1 MGKVVTIGLA
11 VVLSVTA
18 GAYADMV
25 SPGVGFSAS
34 GDSLTASL
42 TASGSA
48 TVGGSGTYYS
58 WVGWPASTWAS
69 VTISFNNQTVGIGT
83 NPDTINVSKDPTG
96 TGQVSFERLFT
107 TLDNGS
113 LGALDVDL
121 LGGSPQNLALD
132 RVTLTGDAAGLI
144 DVEVRL
150 DATGQITQ
158 LDFLKT
164 GGITTGPNGQFYV
177 PPIGQATYN
186 GLWIGNA
193 TAGYNIA
200 VDGELEVM
208 GLFTIDLGE
217 LVSLSGSET
226 LPGIPLPGQMT
237 LTELGTE
244 GVWPKDVAVHIA
256 TGLDQAI
263 DVPFTT
269 AGSEAINTYGGSKN
283 PYYKVNFNYDF
294 DGLLTVDNVGVDL
307 YDTIQ
312 DIVPEPMTLA
322 VFGLGGALLALTR
335 RRK

>member
-1 MGKVVTIGLA
+1 MGKVVSIGLA

-25 SPGVGFSAS
+25 SPGIGFSAG

-58 WVGWPASTWAS
+58 WVGWPFSTWAQ

-83 NPDTINVSKDPTG
+83 NPDTINVAKDPTG

-107 TLDNGS
+107 TLDNGN
-113 LGALDVDL
+113 LDALDVDL

-132 RVTLTGDAAGLI
+132 QVKLTGDVSGLV

-164 GGITTGPNGQFYV
+164 GGITTGANGQFYV
-177 PPIGQATYN
+177 PPVAQATYN
-186 GLWIGNA
+186 GLWVGNA
-193 TAGYNIA
+193 TAGYSLA

-217 LVSLSGSET
+217 LVSLSGTESLT
-226 LPGIPLPGQMT
+226 GIPLPGQMT

-244 GVWPKDVAVHIA
+244 GVWPKDVAVHLSAGI
-256 TGLDQAI
+256 DEAI

-269 AGSEAINTYGGSKN
+269 AGSESISTYGGNKN

-294 DGLLTVDNVGVDL
+294 DGQLTVDNVGVDL

-322 VFGLGGALLALTR
+322 VFGLGGALFALTR